1 MTWHIYAS
9 DGRRAEWCS
18 DPAWGKLGIENK
30 VRDYLGF
37 ENQHQL
43 WRPRWFAAR
52 MARGWRLF
60 TLDVDPHDFYHR
72 QVVTTWWRS
81 AAPDQRRF
89 PNIAA
94 LEMWVRHVGAS
105 HGR

>member
-18 DPAWGKLGIENK
+18 DPAWGRVGVVNK

-37 ENQHQL
+37 EGQHQL
-43 WRPRWFAAR
+43 WRPRWFATR
-52 MARGWRLF
+52 MARGWR
-60 TLDVDPHDFYHR
+60 P
-72 QVVTTWWRS
+72 
-81 AAPDQRRF
+81 AAPEHKRF

-94 LEMWVRHVGAS
+94 LEMWIRHVGAP